1 MRAMGQSRASRN
13 DPCPCGSG
21 KKYKHCCLLKEA
33 ADHPHRLSPTIAD
46 LHGKSRKRSEYPIGT
61 VALYGPDDKTTT
73 KIAAGVI
80 TSPTAEP
87 IIRRWVATDVT
98 TNPKVQR
105 EMKDFFAGHGV
116 RSVAVSEGNMGC
128 PHEEGEDFLEG
139 TDCPF
144 CPFWAG
150 KQGSNCRD

>member
-1 MRAMGQSRASRN
+1 MGRERVSRN

-21 KKYKHCCLLKEA
+21 KKYKHCCLRKDVESRPPRPA
-33 ADHPHRLSPTIAD
+33 PKITD
-46 LHGKSRKRSEYPIGT
+46 LHGNPKKRAEYPVGT

-80 TSPTAEP
+80 TSPTAQP

-105 EMKDFFAGHGV
+105 EMVEFFEQHRV
-116 RSVAVSEGNMGC
+116 KSVAASSGNMGC
-128 PHEEGEDFLEG
+128 PHEEGPDFPEG
-139 TDCPF
+139 EDCPF

-150 KQGSNCRD
+150 KQGSNSKF

>member
-1 MRAMGQSRASRN
+1 MGQSRASRN

-33 ADHPHRLSPTIAD
+33 ADHPHGLPPRTPARHGRAKNRPESPT
-46 LHGKSRKRSEYPIGT
+46 GP
-61 VALYGPDDKTTT
+61 VALTAPDNKPPTKTP
-73 KIAAGVI
+73 AGVI
-80 TSPTAEP
+80 TPPPAEP

-98 TNPKVQR
+98 TNPKVQQ

-144 CPFWAG
+144 CPFWEG
-150 KQGSNCRD
+150 KQGSNRRD